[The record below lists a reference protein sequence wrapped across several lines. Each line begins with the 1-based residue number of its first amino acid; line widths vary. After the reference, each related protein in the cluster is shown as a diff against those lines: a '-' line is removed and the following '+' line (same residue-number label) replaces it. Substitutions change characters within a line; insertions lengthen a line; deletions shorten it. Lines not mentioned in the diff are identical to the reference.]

1 MTETYFPAPHVGQFG
16 LPEDIRR
23 CKESGRFAEA
33 LRLIDLRLAEPCLPC
48 ALKESLL
55 YQKRI
60 CQRLPLEFPYS
71 LPEALAQIRKRIPDF
86 TEAELLTL
94 LDQRKIR
101 WIYVEGEK
109 RLFERFFDSLCKTV
123 PSFAQRAGVF
133 LPGLESAH
141 NGSRTADLLDETM
154 HLLKQNGTMSNR
166 IRIRA
171 TIRLKEDLFT
181 PGMFLRAHLPIPLP
195 TDRQSDIVLER
206 ISPEGG
212 VPGDA
217 DALQRT
223 VRWEGCWQ
231 ENPTFTVEYSYTHTA
246 QYRNVYAASGL
257 PGKYDFDLE
266 QQPPHIVFT
275 PYIQALC
282 RELTEGLAD
291 PLAKV
296 RAFYDYITL
305 NMGYTYMPSYDLL
318 ENIAENCALD
328 HTGDCGVFALLLI
341 TLCRCA
347 GIPAQ
352 WESGLTAEPGFIG
365 GHDWVRFY
373 VEPFGWLY
381 ADPSYGVAAVRSGR
395 EDRRQFY
402 FGNLDPYRFVANRS
416 FQAPLSPPKAH
427 HRADPYDNQLGEL
440 ESDSIG
446 FDFGDTKRTKEILAC
461 HGI

>member
-1 MTETYFPAPHVGQFG
+1 MTESYLPVPHAGEFG

-23 CKESGRFAEA
+23 CKESGHFTEA
-33 LRLIDLRLAEPCLPC
+33 LRLIALQLNEPGLPD

-60 CQRLPLEFPYS
+60 CQRLPQEFPYTIS
-71 LPEALAQIRKRIPDF
+71 EALGKIRERIPDF
-86 TEAELLTL
+86 SEAELLTL

-109 RLFERFFDSLCKTV
+109 RLFERFFDSLCKTI
-123 PSFAQRAGVF
+123 PSFAQRAGAA

-141 NGSRTADLLDETM
+141 NGSQTAALLDQTVQ
-154 HLLKQNGTMSNR
+154 LLKATGTMANR

-171 TIRLKEDLFT
+171 TIRLKDELFT

-195 TDRQSDIVLER
+195 TDRQSDIVLEQ

-212 VPGDA
+212 IPGGE

-223 VRWEGCWQ
+223 ICWEGYWQ

-246 QYRNVYAASGL
+246 VYRDVYASSGL
-257 PGKYDFDLE
+257 PGKYDFDVA

-275 PYIQALC
+275 PYIRALC
-282 RELTEGLAD
+282 RDLTVGLTD

-296 RAFYDYITL
+296 RAFYDYITQ

-318 ENIAENCALD
+318 ENIAENCALN

-352 WESGLTAEPGFIG
+352 WESGLTAEPNFIG

-373 VEPFGWLY
+373 VAPFGWLY
-381 ADPSYGVAAVRSGR
+381 ADPSYGVAAVRSGN
-395 EDRRQFY
+395 EERRQFY
-402 FGNLDPYRFVANRS
+402 FGNLDPFRFVANRA
-416 FQAPLSPPKAH
+416 FQAPLSPPKSH

-440 ESDSIG
+440 ESDSTG
-446 FDFGDTKRTKEILAC
+446 YDFGDTIRTKQILSC
-461 HGI
+461 QQI